1 MHMKPAVL
9 MKVVFAS
16 GQYVNLFIC
25 VCLSVCLSL
34 SYIYLAI
41 FREVQ
46 VQDHAIKCV

>member
-25 VCLSVCLSL
+25 VCLSVSL